1 MFSRDSKIKTKARIS
16 PYRTLLPVVVIVG
29 LFALFGLVN
38 PVFLGVANLL
48 TMTKQLAVI
57 LMLALAGTFVVLM
70 GSFDFSVAAVLTL
83 TGVIVALTIPQAGTA
98 VAIVIG
104 IGIGIIVGACNALI
118 FVKARIPSFMV
129 TLGTMIALGGISTA
143 VSQGYLLSISDPVLR
158 QVSAGKIGGISYL
171 AIWSILILLVS
182 LFVTSRTIFGRNLY
196 AIGLNIV
203 AARISGVAIEKTRLI
218 AFTISGLLAGVAG
231 VLYVAEMGTAGP
243 GVGDSMLLPV
253 MAAIFAGGNSITGG
267 IGSPARTFLGALTLT
282 ILVNGMNVL
291 QINSYLQSV
300 FFGVVVIVA
309 IALTID
315 REKIKL
321 IS

>member
-1 MFSRDSKIKTKARIS
+1 M
-16 PYRTLLPVVVIVG
+16 LPVVVIAG
-29 LFALFGLVN
+29 LIALFGIIN
-38 PVFLGVANLL
+38 PVFLSVANLL
-48 TMTKQLAVI
+48 TMTKELAVI
-57 LMLALAGTFVVLM
+57 LILALAGTFVVLM

-83 TGVIVALTIPQAGTA
+83 SGVVIALSIPQVGTV
-98 VAIVIG
+98 VAILIG
-104 IGIGIIVGACNALI
+104 IGIGVIVGASNGLI

-129 TLGTMIALGGISTA
+129 TLGTMIMLGGVSTA
-143 VSQGYLLSISDPVLR
+143 VSGGYLLSISDPLLR
-158 QVSAGKIGGISYL
+158 QVSAGKVSGVSYL
-171 AIWSILILLVS
+171 AIWSILILLVC

-218 AFTISGLLAGVAG
+218 AFTMSGLLAGVAG

-243 GVGDSMLLPV
+243 GVGDPMLLPV

-282 ILVNGMNVL
+282 ILLNGMNVL
-291 QINSYLQSV
+291 QINSYFQNV